1 MWVPRNNNR
10 RNIIFHAVLS
20 RWFRSTVRPLY
31 DSAIADVANFVGADP
46 NNLVF
51 VQVCKK
57 SRTSRKLIFIC
68 CRMPLLP
75 SIQFW
80 RISFWDLKWVPEK
93 EDEKF
98 YELFLFPG
106 HNSVQLTQ
114 LQCVQ
119 QCNRIS
125 DQTMQCWHAVLGS
138 KVDSSATFQTCILSN
153 PTYFTILHTFQSC
166 ILFNPAYFSILHTF

>member
-1 MWVPRNNNR
+1 M
-10 RNIIFHAVLS
+10 S

-31 DSAIADVANFVGADP
+31 DSAIADVADFVGADP
-46 NNLVF
+46 KNLVF
-51 VQVCKK
+51 VQVCQMK
-57 SRTSRKLIFIC
+57 SPTCRKLIFFR

-80 RISFWDLKWVPEK
+80 RISFWDLKWVPKKK

-98 YELFLFPG
+98 YELFLFSG
-106 HNSVQLTQ
+106 HHPVQLAQ

-125 DQTMQCWHAVLGS
+125 DQTMQCRHTVLGS
-138 KVDSSATFQTCILSN
+138 EVDNSATFESCILFN
-153 PTYFTILHTFQSC
+153 PTYFPILHTFQSC
-166 ILFNPAYFSILHTF
+166 ILVTS